1 VQFASPQLHC
11 KTLHMILQ
19 ITKNVGKK
27 HVTKYIRDNGT
38 ETWMHS
44 DNFFVVHDLCHFALE
59 KTLGYTT
66 AFCGMLNSGIS
77 IQDFE
82 DRDTRNAMSISKE
95 AAYAENMAN
104 LFLMETRQ
112 GNFDNIHAVI
122 KDAHET
128 VTKNYPAPVL
138 SDAEVENIR
147 TYLRELLQQWT
158 SLPEGNT
165 MQLEFV
171 F

>member
-1 VQFASPQLHC
+1 
-11 KTLHMILQ
+11 
-19 ITKNVGKK
+19 
-27 HVTKYIRDNGT
+27 
-38 ETWMHS
+38 
-44 DNFFVVHDLCHFALE
+44 
-59 KTLGYTT
+59 
-66 AFCGMLNSGIS
+66 MLNSGIS

-82 DRDTRNAMSISKE
+82 DRDTRNAMFISKE

-122 KDAHET
+122 KEAHET
-128 VTKNYPAPVL
+128 VTKNYPAPAL

-147 TYLRELLQQWT
+147 AYLREILQQWN